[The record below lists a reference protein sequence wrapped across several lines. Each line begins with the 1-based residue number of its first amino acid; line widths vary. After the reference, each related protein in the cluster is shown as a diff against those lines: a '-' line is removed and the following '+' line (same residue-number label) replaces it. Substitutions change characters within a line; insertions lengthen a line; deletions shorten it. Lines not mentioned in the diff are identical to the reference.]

1 MTQPV
6 IDTTGVAMADAPA
19 SNAPLAPAPMQQ
31 SAAPR
36 PPVEQLTIGDIQ
48 SRIRTVLFEEHD
60 LTPAQISKIEQF
72 SAIMVGDQRWA
83 IGEKTPG
90 NDAFIILAMY
100 RGEANEQIADQMQGD
115 TRVYTIPVSVVRP
128 GEKAYRRITLNPV
141 MQKQLTDRMTFER
154 FVEAVAYEDYSIAVE
169 THIVELED
177 DDEDDEES
185 DDEPEVKS

>member
-6 IDTTGVAMADAPA
+6 IDTTGVTVAGPGAGE
-19 SNAPLAPAPMQQ
+19 LPAPSQPPIVQ
-31 SAAPR
+31 GSAAPR
-36 PPVEQLTIGDIQ
+36 PPVQQLTIGDIQ
-48 SRIRTVLFEEHD
+48 SRIRTVLFEEHE
-60 LTPAQISKIEQF
+60 LTPEQISRIEQF
-72 SAIMVGDQRWA
+72 ASIMVGDQAWK

-177 DDEDDEES
+177 
-185 DDEPEVKS
+185 EP